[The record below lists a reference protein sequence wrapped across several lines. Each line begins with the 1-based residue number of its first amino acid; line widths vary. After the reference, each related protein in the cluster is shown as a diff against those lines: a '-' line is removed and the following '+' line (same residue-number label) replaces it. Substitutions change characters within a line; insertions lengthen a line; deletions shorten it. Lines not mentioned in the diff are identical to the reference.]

1 MSSSKDSVLVL
12 GDGVLD
18 LWNVEE
24 VTAEF
29 NLEGRRNR
37 VVLVLNVGLWLRV
50 ADVAD
55 GNEGGKVDKVVE
67 KVLGVTANP
76 PNRVLGVS

>member
-1 MSSSKDSVLVL
+1 MNYQENNWQPAY
-12 GDGVLD
+12 

-29 NLEGRRNR
+29 NLEGRRNL

-50 ADVAD
+50 AEVAEAND
-55 GNEGGKVDKVVE
+55 EGGKVDKVVE